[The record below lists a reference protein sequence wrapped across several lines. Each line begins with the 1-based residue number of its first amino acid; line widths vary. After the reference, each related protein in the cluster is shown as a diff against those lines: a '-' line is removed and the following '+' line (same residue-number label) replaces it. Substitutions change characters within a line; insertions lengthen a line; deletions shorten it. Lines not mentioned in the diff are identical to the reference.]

1 MYRIF
6 KEEESFSKIVELKE
20 VKNNDY
26 NLNVSLYVQPLG
38 KEEEIDLQE
47 EYKKLKELNRE
58 YSEKLKLVEGYIEE
72 AIKVLGDI

>member
-1 MYRIF
+1 VYRIF